1 VGRCVFDIGMPI
13 FASSAFHRQQTAA
26 MDALKVAVGKFVSGF
41 AVRGMSFVNT
51 KMPFRVLSK
60 AVEANKFVFLVGRR
74 LIRFPESFV
83 VRNEASLADQLRACS
98 NAATFSRTVLL
109 LLRASARPGGT
120 GSRITPTKA
129 SAANRD
135 RFGFMGG
142 HFDCAG

>member
-83 VRNEASLADQLRACS
+83 VRNEASLTDQLASVLQRDDVQS
-98 NAATFSRTVLL
+98 DRVVAA
-109 LLRASARPGGT
+109 ARIGP
-120 GSRITPTKA
+120 
-129 SAANRD
+129 
-135 RFGFMGG
+135 
-142 HFDCAG
+142 AGRYRK